1 MKSVIIIPAR
11 YGSSRYKGKPLV
23 KILNREM
30 ILRVADICSKVVERK
45 NLFVATDSDKIANV
59 VKKEKYKVIMTSEKC
74 LTGTDRVAEAS
85 LKINSN
91 IFINVQG
98 DEPTINPADIKKI
111 ISAKK
116 KYPNHV
122 ICGYDK
128 VHKFENPLS
137 KNLPKIVTNEKS
149 ELVYISRSLIPGE
162 KKKNNKE
169 FLKQVCIYGF
179 NKKELKKFYFL
190 KKKSKLEKIED
201 IEILRF
207 FELDTKI
214 KMIKLNSNSI
224 AVDEISDVAK
234 AEKLIRQ
241 KNK

>member
-1 MKSVIIIPAR
+1 MFE
-11 YGSSRYKGKPLV
+11 SSRK
-23 KILNREM
+23 
-30 ILRVADICSKVVERK
+30 K

-98 DEPTINPADIKKI
+98 DEPTINPEDIKKI
-111 ISAKK
+111 ISAK

-162 KKKNNKE
+162 KKK
-169 FLKQVCIYGF
+169 
-179 NKKELKKFYFL
+179 
-190 KKKSKLEKIED
+190 
-201 IEILRF
+201 
-207 FELDTKI
+207 TI
-214 KMIKLNSNSI
+214 KNF
-224 AVDEISDVAK
+224 
-234 AEKLIRQ
+234 
-241 KNK
+241 